1 MFVRKANIPADIR
14 AKFEELG
21 RDAIR
26 SKYDHVVG
34 VRGLNDQD
42 KKEEPLGEGLVA
54 SGREMREWLAEKAA
68 WDGWW
73 LKAGVIVTVV
83 SALIAVVGAVVSVM
97 AAWH

>member
-1 MFVRKANIPADIR
+1 
-14 AKFEELG
+14 
-21 RDAIR
+21 
-26 SKYDHVVG
+26 
-34 VRGLNDQD
+34 
-42 KKEEPLGEGLVA
+42 
-54 SGREMREWLAEKAA
+54 MREWLAEKAA

>member
-1 MFVRKANIPADIR
+1 
-14 AKFEELG
+14 
-21 RDAIR
+21 
-26 SKYDHVVG
+26 
-34 VRGLNDQD
+34 LNDQD

-54 SGREMREWLAEKAA
+54 SGREMREWLA